1 MNIGTNL
8 LSSEFGYSKTP
19 NNLYHSQMRDGQRN
33 GNKFPH
39 HTYRNKSQ
47 YKMQNT
53 QYDEI
58 QVQPTFK
65 QHPLVIYN
73 SQLRQMDN
81 QAKKSQAY
89 HQ

>member
-1 MNIGTNL
+1 
-8 LSSEFGYSKTP
+8 
-19 NNLYHSQMRDGQRN
+19 MRDGQRN

-73 SQLRQMDN
+73 SQLRQMDS
-81 QAKKSQAY
+81 QAKKSQAH

>member
-1 MNIGTNL
+1 
-8 LSSEFGYSKTP
+8 
-19 NNLYHSQMRDGQRN
+19 
-33 GNKFPH
+33 
-39 HTYRNKSQ
+39 
-47 YKMQNT
+47 MQNT

-58 QVQPTFK
+58 QMQPTFK

-81 QAKKSQAY
+81 QAKKSQPY